1 MNLTSHHLAKRLRI
15 LVVGAGGLGGYFGGR
30 LLEAG
35 QDVTF
40 LVRKQRASELT
51 RTGLKVSS
59 CFGDLTF
66 QKPPILIADE
76 LAEPFDLILLTC
88 KAYDLADAIDSFA
101 GGVGPSTVILPLL
114 NGI

>member
-1 MNLTSHHLAKRLRI
+1 LAKPLRI
-15 LVVGAGGLGGYFGGR
+15 LVVGAGGVGGYFGGR

-40 LVRKQRASELT
+40 LVRKQRASEEA

-66 QKPPILIADE
+66 QKPPILVADE
-76 LAEPFDLILLTC
+76 LTGTVGRHI
-88 KAYDLADAIDSFA
+88 AYLESIRFGRRDGFICRRSRTKHNYFA
-101 GGVGPSTVILPLL
+101 VA
-114 NGI
+114 